1 MRTFI
6 RIIAVAS
13 ILLTPYFQTHEG
25 TAADQQS
32 SVAIISSVSGST
44 QVVHP
49 TGIQQPDQPK
59 FRGPIIYG
67 DHLSTAKDATLG
79 LLVGQNS
86 LLTLRELTDVRIA
99 ETVRN
104 QQMLDIARGKVCLA
118 VSKSSDVAAQ
128 PLILRTPTSMITA
141 AVGTLLSVDVEPMPQ
156 KSQIQEIEHGLV
168 VLTATRPQ
176 SSKESATPV
185 VETYQIVEGSV
196 DIVSMA
202 SSAPPVTLR
211 TGQSLRVTGGVR
223 GQPFTAPIVNC
234 RAQDVQVVPVHT
246 HTPPAA
252 QRMVV
257 QQQMQ
262 LVGGERVAA
271 MAQVSGAVLSGGSIP
286 SGIYLPF
293 PNDNSL
299 VPTTRTTIRI
309 TLPNDGG

>member
-13 ILLTPYFQTHEG
+13 ILSAPYFQTHEG
-25 TAADQQS
+25 TAADQQG

-104 QQMLDIARGKVCLA
+104 QQMLDVAKGKVCLA
-118 VSKSSDVAAQ
+118 VSKSSDIAAQ
-128 PLILRTPTSMITA
+128 PVILRTPTSVITA

-168 VLTATRPQ
+168 VLTASRPQ
-176 SSKESATPV
+176 PSKEGVAPV
-185 VETYQIVEGSV
+185 VEMYQVVEGSV

-202 SSAPPVTLR
+202 SSAPPVSLR
-211 TGQSLRVTGGVR
+211 TGQSLRVTAGVR
-223 GQPFTAPIVNC
+223 GQPFTGPIVNC
-234 RAQDVQVVPVHT
+234 RAQDVQIVPVHT
-246 HTPPAA
+246 NTPPPA

-262 LVGGERVAA
+262 LVGAERVAA
-271 MAQVSGAVLSGGSIP
+271 MAQVSGVAPSSGSIP

-293 PNDNSL
+293 PGAPSSA
-299 VPTTRTTIRI
+299 RTTIRI
-309 TLPNDGG
+309 TLP

>member
-1 MRTFI
+1 MRPSI
-6 RIIAVAS
+6 HIVAAAIA
-13 ILLTPYFQTHEG
+13 LLTFPFGVEESE
-25 TAADQQS
+25 AADQGS
-32 SVAIISSVSGST
+32 SVAIISSVNGEARIAHPSGS
-44 QVVHP
+44 
-49 TGIQQPDQPK
+49 QQPDQPK

-104 QQMLDIARGKVCLA
+104 QQILDMAKGKVCLA
-118 VSKSSDVAAQ
+118 VGKSGEGAAQ
-128 PLILRTPTSMITA
+128 PLTLRTPTSMITA
-141 AVGTLLSVDVEPMPQ
+141 AVGTLLSVDVEPAPQ
-156 KSQIQEIEHGLV
+156 KSQIQESAKEFV
-168 VLTATRPQ
+168 VLTATQ
-176 SSKESATPV
+176 SQPSKAPSAPV
-185 VETYQIVEGSV
+185 VETYQVIEGSI

-211 TGQSLRVTGGVR
+211 TGQSIRVMGGVR
-223 GQPFTAPIVNC
+223 GQPFSAPIVNC
-234 RAQDVQVVPVHT
+234 RAQDVQIVPVHT
-246 HTPPAA
+246 NTPPPA

-262 LVGGERVAA
+262 IVGAERVAA
-271 MAQVSGAVLSGGSIP
+271 MAQVSGIVPSSGSIP
-286 SGIYLPF
+286 NGVYLPF

-309 TLPNDGG
+309 TLPTEGG